1 MDSLNYLKYDAEVFT
16 PPFRLGRKQQRA
28 VLDSLGK
35 EVVIFPPNSAI
46 QAALYVNYLNDET
59 KSLTMRTENLE
70 YVNGTLSIVRSN
82 LMNEANYTC
91 YCGNSYIE
99 QKKKGCDMLRTKWIP
114 ELNQFRCPKCGWV
127 SQYPKEFIDRYKAK
141 WNK

>member
-59 KSLTMRTENLE
+59 KS
-70 YVNGTLSIVRSN
+70 
-82 LMNEANYTC
+82 
-91 YCGNSYIE
+91 
-99 QKKKGCDMLRTKWIP
+99 
-114 ELNQFRCPKCGWV
+114 
-127 SQYPKEFIDRYKAK
+127 
-141 WNK
+141 